1 MQPHFE
7 CLTDAFSADFLSLG
21 KTQSWSIESTDR
33 HSYSWYKNPSESD
46 TRPLAQTTTLKSEKT
61 EDKDSYDAWSAVVG
75 LGAHSTPLFTGH
87 KNPPSTLWASSSYS
101 RSNIQGTSSTETRL
115 DAFGQGDCNV
125 PVEPSESEDH
135 SQSVLRASN
144 CRTYCRPSK
153 GKQPGGA
160 DGSGSA
166 SSHSSTGELQ
176 NSGAENAG
184 KTTSRVRPRDYT
196 VLHPSCV
203 SMFNVTFQDSMDRS
217 MEEYMA
223 SAPAAGPG
231 DAGRLRKKT
240 EIESKPFR

>member
-1 MQPHFE
+1 M
-7 CLTDAFSADFLSLG
+7 
-21 KTQSWSIESTDR
+21 
-33 HSYSWYKNPSESD
+33 
-46 TRPLAQTTTLKSEKT
+46 
-61 EDKDSYDAWSAVVG
+61 VG
-75 LGAHSTPLFTGH
+75 LGARSTSLFTGP
-87 KNPPSTLWASSSYS
+87 KDPPSTLWASSYS
-101 RSNIQGTSSTETRL
+101 HSNIQGKSSTETRL
-115 DAFGQGDCNV
+115 DEFAQGNFNF

-144 CRTYCRPSK
+144 SRTYCRPSK

-166 SSHSSTGELQ
+166 FSHSSTEVLQ

-184 KTTSRVRPRDYT
+184 KTTNRGRTRDFT

-217 MEEYMA
+217 MEEYTA

-231 DAGRLRKKT
+231 DAVRLRKQMET
-240 EIESKPFR
+240 ESKPFR